1 MKHLNVF
8 DWVALILLVIG
19 GINWGMIGIFNV
31 DLVSGLFGVTTILTR
46 IIFVMVGLAAIHTV
60 YILAAKVQ

>member
-19 GINWGMIGIFNV
+19 GINWGMIGIFNA

-46 IIFVMVGLAAIHTV
+46 TIFVMVGLAAIHTV

>member
-19 GINWGMIGIFNV
+19 GVNWGMIGIFNV
-31 DLVSGLFGVTTILTR
+31 DLVSMLFGVMTILTR